1 MKGGAASHAETQP
14 TPFLVYLL
22 YLWDMRSD
30 YSFIP
35 ELCLS
40 LPGAVEEYKETWDA
54 VLYRVQGR
62 IFALVLEDHDGNPL
76 LNLKSNLREAA
87 PLHARY
93 DALMPAYHMSKKHW
107 PSLRLDLDCPE
118 EIVRHLI
125 VRSYELVVAGLPRR
139 ERNIL
144 GQLTTYPDQ

>member
-1 MKGGAASHAETQP
+1 MGYYAKVS
-14 TPFLVYLL
+14 L

-40 LPGAVEEYKETWDA
+40 LPGAVEEYKEAWDA

-76 LNLKSNLREAA
+76 LNLKSDLREAA

-107 PSLRLDLDCPE
+107 TSLRLDLNCRE

-139 ERNIL
+139 ERNL
-144 GQLTTYPDQ
+144 LARLSTDPDQ

>member
-1 MKGGAASHAETQP
+1 MRCS
-14 TPFLVYLL
+14 TPLIYLL

-35 ELCLS
+35 DLCLS
-40 LPGAVEEYKETWDA
+40 LPGAVEEYKESWDA
-54 VLYRVQGR
+54 VLYRVQER
-62 IFALVLEDHDGNPL
+62 IFAMVLEDHDDNPL
-76 LNLKSNLREAA
+76 LNFKSDFGEVA

-93 DALMPAYHMSKKHW
+93 DALKPAYHMSKKHW
-107 PSLRLDLDCPE
+107 TSLRLDLDCPE

-139 ERNIL
+139 DRDL
-144 GQLTTYPDQ
+144 LARPSQ

>member
-1 MKGGAASHAETQP
+1 MRCS
-14 TPFLVYLL
+14 TPLIYLL
-22 YLWDMRSD
+22 YLWDVLSD

-35 ELCLS
+35 DLCLS
-40 LPGAVEEYKETWDA
+40 LPGAVEEYKESWDA

-62 IFALVLEDHDGNPL
+62 IFAMVLEDHDGNPL
-76 LNLKSNLREAA
+76 LNFKSDFGEVA

-107 PSLRLDLDCPE
+107 TSLRLDLDCPE

-125 VRSYELVVAGLPRR
+125 IRSYELVVAGLPRR
-139 ERNIL
+139 DRNL
-144 GQLTTYPDQ
+144 LAPHSQ

>member
-1 MKGGAASHAETQP
+1 
-14 TPFLVYLL
+14 
-22 YLWDMRSD
+22 MRSD

-40 LPGAVEEYKETWDA
+40 LPGAVEEYKESWDA

-62 IFALVLEDHDGNPL
+62 IFAMVGEDHDGNPL
-76 LNLKSNLREAA
+76 LNFKSDFGEVA

-107 PSLRLDLDCPE
+107 TSLRLDLDCPE
-118 EIVRHLI
+118 EIVRPLI

-139 ERNIL
+139 ERNL
-144 GQLTTYPDQ
+144 LARLSPDPDQ

>member
-1 MKGGAASHAETQP
+1 MRCS
-14 TPFLVYLL
+14 TPLIYLL
-22 YLWDMRSD
+22 YLWDMLSD

-35 ELCLS
+35 DLCLC
-40 LPGAVEEYKETWDA
+40 LPGAVEEYKESWDA
-54 VLYRVQGR
+54 VLYRVQER
-62 IFALVLEDHDGNPL
+62 IFAMVLEDHDGNPL
-76 LNLKSNLREAA
+76 LNFKSDFGEVA

-107 PSLRLDLDCPE
+107 TSLRLDLDCPE

-139 ERNIL
+139 DRDL
-144 GQLTTYPDQ
+144 LARPSQ

>member
-1 MKGGAASHAETQP
+1 
-14 TPFLVYLL
+14 
-22 YLWDMRSD
+22 MRSD

-40 LPGAVEEYKETWDA
+40 LPGAIEEYKESWDA

-62 IFALVLEDHDGNPL
+62 IFALVLEDHEGNPL
-76 LNLKSNLREAA
+76 LNLKSDLREVA

-107 PSLRLDLDCPE
+107 TSLRLDLDCPE
-118 EIVRHLI
+118 KIVRHLI
-125 VRSYELVVAGLPRR
+125 IRSYELVVVGLPRR
-139 ERNIL
+139 DRDL
-144 GQLTTYPDQ
+144 LARPSQ

>member
-1 MKGGAASHAETQP
+1 M
-14 TPFLVYLL
+14 L
-22 YLWDMRSD
+22 SD

-35 ELCLS
+35 DLCLS
-40 LPGAVEEYKETWDA
+40 LPGAVEEYKESWDA

-62 IFALVLEDHDGNPL
+62 IFAMVLEDHDGNPL
-76 LNLKSNLREAA
+76 LNFKSDFGEVA

-107 PSLRLDLDCPE
+107 TSLRLDLDCPE

-125 VRSYELVVAGLPRR
+125 IRSYELVVAGLSRR
-139 ERNIL
+139 DRDL
-144 GQLTTYPDQ
+144 LARPSQ

>member
-1 MKGGAASHAETQP
+1 MGYYAKVS
-14 TPFLVYLL
+14 L

-30 YSFIP
+30 SSFIP
-35 ELCLS
+35 DLCLS

-76 LNLKSNLREAA
+76 LNLKSDLREAA
-87 PLHARY
+87 SLHARY

-107 PSLRLDLDCPE
+107 TSLRLDLDCPE

-125 VRSYELVVAGLPRR
+125 IRSYELVVAGLPRR
-139 ERNIL
+139 ERNL
-144 GQLTTYPDQ
+144 LARLSPDPDQ

>member
-1 MKGGAASHAETQP
+1 MQ
-14 TPFLVYLL
+14 
-22 YLWDMRSD
+22 SD

-107 PSLRLDLDCPE
+107 TSLRLDLDCPE

-139 ERNIL
+139 ERNL
-144 GQLTTYPDQ
+144 LARLSTDPDQ

>member
-1 MKGGAASHAETQP
+1 MGYYAKVS
-14 TPFLVYLL
+14 L

-35 ELCLS
+35 DLCLS

-76 LNLKSNLREAA
+76 LNLKSDLREAA
-87 PLHARY
+87 SLHARY

-107 PSLRLDLDCPE
+107 TSLRLDLDCPE

-139 ERNIL
+139 ERNL
-144 GQLTTYPDQ
+144 LARLSPDPDQ

>member
-1 MKGGAASHAETQP
+1 M
-14 TPFLVYLL
+14 L
-22 YLWDMRSD
+22 SD

-35 ELCLS
+35 NLCLS
-40 LPGAVEEYKETWDA
+40 LPGAVEEYKEAWDA

-62 IFALVLEDHDGNPL
+62 IFAMVLEDHEGNPL
-76 LNLKSNLREAA
+76 LNFKSDFGEVA

-107 PSLRLDLDCPE
+107 TSLRLDLDCPE

-125 VRSYELVVAGLPRR
+125 IRSYELVVAGLPRR
-139 ERNIL
+139 DRDL
-144 GQLTTYPDQ
+144 LARASQ

>member
-1 MKGGAASHAETQP
+1 MGYYAKVS
-14 TPFLVYLL
+14 L
-22 YLWDMRSD
+22 YLWAMRSD

-35 ELCLS
+35 DLCLS
-40 LPGAVEEYKETWDA
+40 LPGAIEEYKETWDA
-54 VLYRVQGR
+54 VLYRVHGR

-76 LNLKSNLREAA
+76 LNLKSDLREAA
-87 PLHARY
+87 PLHAWY

-107 PSLRLDLDCPE
+107 TSLRLDLDCPE

-139 ERNIL
+139 ERNL
-144 GQLTTYPDQ
+144 LARLSPDPDQ

>member
-1 MKGGAASHAETQP
+1 
-14 TPFLVYLL
+14 
-22 YLWDMRSD
+22 MRSD

-35 ELCLS
+35 DLCLS
-40 LPGAVEEYKETWDA
+40 LPGAVEEYKESWDA

-62 IFALVLEDHDGNPL
+62 IFAMVLEDHDGNPL
-76 LNLKSNLREAA
+76 LNFKSDLREVA

-107 PSLRLDLDCPE
+107 TSLRLDRDCPE

-125 VRSYELVVAGLPRR
+125 IRSYELVVAGLPRR
-139 ERNIL
+139 DRDL
-144 GQLTTYPDQ
+144 LVRPSQ

>member
-1 MKGGAASHAETQP
+1 
-14 TPFLVYLL
+14 
-22 YLWDMRSD
+22 MRSD

-35 ELCLS
+35 DLCLS

-76 LNLKSNLREAA
+76 LNLKSDLREAA

-93 DALMPAYHMSKKHW
+93 NALMPAYHMSKRHW
-107 PSLRLDLDCPE
+107 TSLRLDLDCPE

-125 VRSYELVVAGLPRR
+125 IRSYELVVAGLPRR
-139 ERNIL
+139 ERNL
-144 GQLTTYPDQ
+144 LARLSPDPDQ